1 MNIMDIMDIRDIMEF
16 MDIMD
21 IMDIMDVM
29 DIMDIMD
36 IMDVMDI
43 MDIMIITAWLAM
55 AGAVSALVLL
65 SMSVF
70 HPDEQ
75 TNSKR
80 TICCSYRIGDNL
92 YRLHYSSVL
101 VLHGKIQ
108 LYNAI
113 K

>member
-1 MNIMDIMDIRDIMEF
+1 MDIMDIRYIME
-16 MDIMD
+16 
-21 IMDIMDVM
+21 VM

-36 IMDVMDI
+36 IMDTMDIMNI

-70 HPDEQ
+70 QPDEQ
-75 TNSKR
+75 TNSKI